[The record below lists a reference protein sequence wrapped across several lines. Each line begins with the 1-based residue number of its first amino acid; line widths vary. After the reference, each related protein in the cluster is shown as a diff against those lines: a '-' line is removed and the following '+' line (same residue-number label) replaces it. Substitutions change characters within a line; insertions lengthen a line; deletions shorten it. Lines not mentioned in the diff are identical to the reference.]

1 MSADFQI
8 APLLVYYGKN
18 VYKVDATQSIPAV
31 REQFNK
37 LIGGLLTRKRL
48 GDDFYPLLIAKLQ

>member
-1 MSADFQI
+1 
-8 APLLVYYGKN
+8 
-18 VYKVDATQSIPAV
+18 VDATQSIPAV